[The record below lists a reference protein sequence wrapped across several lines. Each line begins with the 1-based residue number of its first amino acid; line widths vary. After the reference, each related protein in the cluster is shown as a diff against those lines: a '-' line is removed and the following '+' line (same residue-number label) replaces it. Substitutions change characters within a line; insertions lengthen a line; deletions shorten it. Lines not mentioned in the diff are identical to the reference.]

1 MDAINRN
8 STNANTF
15 KNLSVQISDEE
26 IERIMSGQE
35 FKDDANMPEH
45 TWGNNGDSDNS
56 SPGNGVS
63 DGNQP
68 SPVST
73 LSSKWVFPSPLQMLQ
88 FVGIIHKMQKDKFTD

>member
-1 MDAINRN
+1 M
-8 STNANTF
+8 
-15 KNLSVQISDEE
+15 QISDEE

-35 FKDDANMPEH
+35 FKDDANIPEH
-45 TWGNNGDSDNS
+45 TWGNNGDSDHS

-73 LSSKWVFPSPLQMLQ
+73 LSSKWVFPSPLQKPQ
-88 FVGIIHKMQKDKFTD
+88 FVGIIHKTQKDKFTD